1 MTEAPPEKQ
10 KKQKLAMIT
19 FALIHID
26 VLLAL
31 NIFLQLKNCYLI
43 RQAFIQKDFYV
54 HDAHI
59 PVNQAVRSENTY
71 KLTVITIQNTTM
83 DMAVVVNVSFAIL

>member
-1 MTEAPPEKQ
+1 MSRAPPAKQ
-10 KKQKLAMIT
+10 KRQKLPMIT
-19 FALIHID
+19 FALILID
-26 VLLAL
+26 VLLAV

-43 RQAFIQKDFYV
+43 RQAIIQNDFYV
-54 HDAHI
+54 HDVLI
-59 PVNQAVRSENTY
+59 PVNQAVRFENIY